1 MFHVK
6 RMLNMRLLALLVLG
20 SVTLGGCSTNPQDF
34 AGITRIYVQADE
46 NGHPMLRYTGG
57 KEFQGFETTY
67 RRDTDG
73 SVSVTY
79 KAEQIEAA
87 AVVALRSEVL
97 KVEAQE
103 KWQTIRE
110 IAPDFFS
117 FVCRLATLAGPIPG
131 C

>member
-6 RMLNMRLLALLVLG
+6 HLLNMRLLTILVLG
-20 SVTLGGCSTNPQDF
+20 SVTLGGCTSPQDY
-34 AGITRIYVQADE
+34 AGITRIHVEADR
-46 NGHPMLRYTGG
+46 NGHPKLRYTGG

-67 RRDTDG
+67 KRDPDG
-73 SVSVTY
+73 VVTVTY

-110 IAPDFFS
+110 VAPDFFN
-117 FVCRLATLAGPIPG
+117 FVCRLATLAGPIPS